1 VESGAARSDC
11 RADEILTECGHPCP
25 LHSLFTFAFGL
36 FYISADKDV
45 RAPQFMK
52 FSASLP
58 KEVLK
63 MSLDSIL
70 SHKFRSGL
78 TILGIVI
85 GIITAIVVASILTG
99 MRQSIV
105 SIVED
110 YGTNN
115 IYAFH
120 LTTGLSNGNRDE
132 RNRKPLTEAD
142 ADALLTQSSAIE
154 DVAMVAPNI
163 GSWGAGFDDNLVY
176 EGKNY
181 RWALTDGVTAN
192 YAQIVNL
199 VLKQGRWLSEA
210 DNQQRR
216 NVLVVGVNTVEALFP
231 GKEDEAVGKV
241 VRMNGT
247 TWEIVGVIEKRKA
260 GFFGENEEDRKIFLP
275 FRTARK
281 AAPLRDAILHIIQAK
296 QGQLNDAVAEVEGI
310 LRQRREV
317 KYGDPNNFDVKTA
330 DNFIAQFDG
339 IIGGVGAAAIA
350 ISMLGLLVGGIGVM
364 NIMLVSV
371 TERTKEIGIRKAIG
385 ATKSAIVLQ
394 FLLEAMTL
402 TFFGGVIGIVLA
414 VGISNLIMLLIPSIP
429 ATVEFWMIG
438 LSLSVSVGIGL
449 IFGVLPARKA
459 AKLDPIECLRYE

>member
-1 VESGAARSDC
+1 
-11 RADEILTECGHPCP
+11 
-25 LHSLFTFAFGL
+25 
-36 FYISADKDV
+36 
-45 RAPQFMK
+45 M
-52 FSASLP
+52 
-58 KEVLK
+58 
-63 MSLDSIL
+63 DSIM
-70 SHKFRSGL
+70 SHKFRSAL
-78 TILGIVI
+78 TILGIII

-105 SIVED
+105 SIVEE

-120 LTTGLSNGNRDE
+120 LSAGFGGSNRDE

-142 ADALLTQSSAIE
+142 ADALLAQSTAIE
-154 DVAMVAPNI
+154 DVATVAINI
-163 GSWGAGFDDNLVY
+163 GSWGSGFDDNLVY

-181 RWALTDGVTAN
+181 RWALTDGVTPN
-192 YAQIVNL
+192 YAQITNIAI
-199 VLKQGRWLSEA
+199 KQGRWLTEA
-210 DNQQRR
+210 DNLQRR

-231 GKEDEAVGKV
+231 GKEDEAVGKF
-241 VRMNGT
+241 VRMNGAN
-247 TWEIVGVIEKRKA
+247 WEIIGVIEKRKA
-260 GFFGENEEDRKIFLP
+260 GFFGENEEDRKIFMP

-281 AAPLRDAILHIIQAK
+281 VAPVRDALLHIIQAK
-296 QGQLNDAVAEVEGI
+296 PAQLDEAVLEVEGI
-310 LRQRREV
+310 LRQRRGV
-317 KYGDPNNFDVKTA
+317 KYGEPNNFDVKTA
-330 DNFIAQFDG
+330 DSLISQFDG

-350 ISMLGLLVGGIGVM
+350 ISCLGLLVGGIGVM

-385 ATKSAIVLQ
+385 ATKSMIVLQ

-414 VGISNLIMLLIPSIP
+414 IGISNLLMLLIPSMP
-429 ATVEFWMIG
+429 AQVELWMIG
-438 LSLSVSVGIGL
+438 LSISVSIGIGL